1 MFSPIKNL
9 LGNKKSDPGTVSDA
23 DLQAKVKKA
32 ASKGIFL
39 DADEARG
46 FKEVKEVK
54 AAPQAAPQAAPK
66 AAKAPAPKAAKA
78 PAPKAAKAAKT
89 EGGGTLTKVLDVV
102 SKAAP
107 AQSTAAAPVVA
118 QAAPVSAPPT
128 SAAPAAPVAPAY
140 AQFPS
145 RRRPGANMSSFLD
158 MARQVK
164 KS

>member
-54 AAPQAAPQAAPK
+54 AAPQAAPQA
-66 AAKAPAPKAAKA
+66 APKAAKA